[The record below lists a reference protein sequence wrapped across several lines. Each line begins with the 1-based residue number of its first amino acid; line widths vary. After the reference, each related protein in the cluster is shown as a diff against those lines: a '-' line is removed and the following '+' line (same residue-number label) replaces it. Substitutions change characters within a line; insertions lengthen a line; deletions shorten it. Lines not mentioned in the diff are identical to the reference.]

1 MVGAATR
8 RGSPISLRILRRVGR
23 LRRGGK
29 CLGEMLSPFAMASR
43 AWMEGRADSL
53 GRNKAEKMGCLCTE
67 MKSDLVFI
75 SDMALEPKL
84 CCKFP
89 SFFFCFS
96 WPDAFVLQSS
106 KREY

>member
-1 MVGAATR
+1 
-8 RGSPISLRILRRVGR
+8 
-23 LRRGGK
+23 
-29 CLGEMLSPFAMASR
+29 MASR

-53 GRNKAEKMGCLCTE
+53 ARNKAEKMGCLCTE

-89 SFFFCFS
+89 SFLL
-96 WPDAFVLQSS
+96 FVAGCICITIV
-106 KREY
+106 